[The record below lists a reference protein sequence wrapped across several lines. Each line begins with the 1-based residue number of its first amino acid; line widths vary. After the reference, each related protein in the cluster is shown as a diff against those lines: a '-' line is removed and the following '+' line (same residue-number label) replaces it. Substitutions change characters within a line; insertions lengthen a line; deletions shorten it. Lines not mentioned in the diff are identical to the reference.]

1 MKPGHTGLKRI
12 GIATVNS
19 WKGLQAAWKYEAAF
33 RENTALALVLLLASF
48 WLAQSLLEWLI
59 LILPL
64 FMLIITELL
73 NSAVES
79 TVDRIGPEFHELSGR
94 AKDLGSAAVLM
105 CHIVIATVWLSMI
118 WHYFK
123 GIQI

>member
-1 MKPGHTGLKRI
+1 MKQGHTGIKRI

-19 WKGLQAAWKYEAAF
+19 WKGLKAAWKFEAAF

-48 WLAQSLLEWLI
+48 WLAQTVVEWLI

-64 FMLIITELL
+64 FMLIISELL

-94 AKDLGSAAVLM
+94 AKDLGSAAVFM
-105 CHIVIATVWLSMI
+105 CHVVITTVWLSMI
-118 WHYFK
+118 WSRF
-123 GIQI
+123 GG

>member
-1 MKPGHTGLKRI
+1 MKHGHTGVKRI
-12 GIATVNS
+12 IVAAINS
-19 WKGLQAAWKYEAAF
+19 WEGLKAAWKFEAAF

-48 WLAQSLLEWLI
+48 WLAQSLLQWLI
-59 LILPL
+59 LIMPL
-64 FMLIITELL
+64 FLLLIVELL

-105 CHIVIATVWLSMI
+105 VHIMIATAWLSTI
-118 WHYFK
+118 WVRFS
-123 GIQI
+123 G